1 MAGVRR
7 QRDVTREGATAVSDQ
22 IPFLLP
28 TGYRIVGADA
38 TASVEC
44 ARGCG
49 WTLRVA
55 TLAALP
61 SDARNQLFQHH
72 NAWHVTHTR

>member
-1 MAGVRR
+1 MSHQV
-7 QRDVTREGATAVSDQ
+7 
-22 IPFLLP
+22 PFLLP
-28 TGYRIVGADA
+28 TGYRIVGADGDA
-38 TASVEC
+38 WVEC

-55 TLAALP
+55 TLAGLP

-72 NAWHVTHTR
+72 NAWHVTRTR